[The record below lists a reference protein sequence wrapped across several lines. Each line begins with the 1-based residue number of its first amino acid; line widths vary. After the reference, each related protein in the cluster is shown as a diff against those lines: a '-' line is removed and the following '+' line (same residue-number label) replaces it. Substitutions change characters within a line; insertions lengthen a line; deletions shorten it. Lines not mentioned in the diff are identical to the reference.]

1 MMLTLDKIRVVSHN
15 QYQST
20 DLLDIK
26 HHIIIHSGLT
36 QSMGNLS
43 LLDAR
48 DMSLCRNLTDY
59 TPLTLYVD

>member
-1 MMLTLDKIRVVSHN
+1 MMLTLDKIRLVSHN
-15 QYQST
+15 QSQST
-20 DLLDIK
+20 DLIGIK
-26 HHIIIHSGLT
+26 HHIIHSGLT

-59 TPLTLYVD
+59 TPLTLYAD